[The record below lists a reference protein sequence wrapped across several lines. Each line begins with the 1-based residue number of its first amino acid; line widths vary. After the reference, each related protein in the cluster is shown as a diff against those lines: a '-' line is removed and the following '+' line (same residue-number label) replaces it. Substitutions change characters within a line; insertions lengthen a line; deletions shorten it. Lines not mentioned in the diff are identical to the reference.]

1 MPVSAGMFFIA
12 RWSRLKQGAPMRD
25 LRPVFCTVLFLA
37 LTPGSAESATVSK
50 TYNYFSIG
58 GSTLEEIENELTLR
72 GPQVKSTGKRH
83 PGATQMEFTTRL
95 TYGEK
100 NGRCWITDAKVNMR
114 AKVTLPRWK
123 PRAKADG
130 DVRLIWETLAADIKR
145 HEESHIVIAR
155 NYARELEQSLKAIGR
170 RKTCAAV
177 AAKAQAVQTSVLA
190 RHDAAQDRFDRI
202 EGMNF
207 EKRILSLLQYRLQRM
222 RASAKAQ

>member
-1 MPVSAGMFFIA
+1 
-12 RWSRLKQGAPMRD
+12 MRD
-25 LRPVFCTVLFLA
+25 LRVAFCAAGLLVLTLLPA
-37 LTPGSAESATVSK
+37 QGATVSK

-83 PGATQMEFTTRL
+83 PGATQMEFTSRL
-95 TYGEK
+95 TYAEK
-100 NGRCWITDAKVNMR
+100 NGRCWIADAKVNMR

-123 PRAKADG
+123 PRAKTDG
-130 DVRLIWETLAADIKR
+130 DVRLIWETLASDIKR

-155 NYARELEQSLKAIGR
+155 NYARELEQSLKAIR
-170 RKTCAAV
+170 RQKTCAAV

-190 RHDAAQDRFDRI
+190 RHDAAQDRFDKI

-207 EKRILSLLQYRLQRM
+207 EKRILGLLQYRLQRM

>member
-1 MPVSAGMFFIA
+1 
-12 RWSRLKQGAPMRD
+12 MRD
-25 LRPVFCTVLFLA
+25 LRLVLCTVALLA
-37 LTPGSAESATVSK
+37 LTPWPAQGATVSK

-100 NGRCWITDAKVNMR
+100 NGRCWIADARVNMR

-123 PRAKADG
+123 PKAKADG
-130 DVRLIWETLAADIKR
+130 EVRLIWETLASDIKR
-145 HEESHIVIAR
+145 HEESHIVIAK
-155 NYARELEQSLKAIGR
+155 NHARKLEQSLKAIGR
-170 RKTCAAV
+170 QKTCAAV
-177 AAKAQAVQTSVLA
+177 AAKAQAVQSSVLA
-190 RHDAAQDRFDRI
+190 RHDAAQDRFDKI

-207 EKRILSLLQYRLQRM
+207 EKRILSLLEYRLQRM
-222 RASAKAQ
+222 RASAKAR